1 VPDDP
6 FADLGVDRTVIM
18 PVPGGRPAPGRAAP
32 APGQPRPSAVD
43 QTEVG
48 DAVAVSSGLNPLI
61 AAANRLLDVL
71 PQLRSSVQHPNPTAL
86 RDSLAQ
92 GVRQFEAQARAA
104 GVTTE
109 KIVAARYALCTLID
123 ETATSTPLGTSG
135 AWAHQGLLALF
146 HGETGG
152 GEKFFQLLSRLAE
165 NPHANL
171 DLLELMYV
179 CLEFGF
185 EGRFRIL
192 DGGQRQLEAI
202 RQRLLQIIRKQ
213 RGEYERDLS
222 PNWRGL
228 GDVAQRRLG
237 WLPLWVVGAVT
248 GVALIGIYVG
258 FHWNLGSASDRLAAE
273 IASLRV
279 AAPVAPRA
287 AAAPRLATF
296 LQDEIRRGLVKVD
309 DHLDRSVVT
318 ILGDGLFKPGEATI
332 GSENLGLLARIGDAL
347 RGVPGPVDVIGHTDN
362 VPIRTLRFPSNWELS
377 KARAESVARILSA
390 RVPPER
396 LRADGRGEAEP
407 VAPNDTTQGRA
418 KNRRVEITL
427 HVPVPAGSTSAPP
440 AAAPAA
446 GAAPRTR

>member
-1 VPDDP
+1 
-6 FADLGVDRTVIM
+6 M

-32 APGQPRPSAVD
+32 APAQPAPSAGD
-43 QTEVG
+43 HAEVA

-61 AAANRLLDVL
+61 AAANRLLNVL

-123 ETATSTPLGTSG
+123 ETATSTPLGASG

-165 NPHANL
+165 NPQANL

-185 EGRFRIL
+185 EGRFRIV

-202 RQRLLQIIRKQ
+202 RLRLLQIIRKQ

-228 GDVAQRRLG
+228 ADVAKQRLG

-248 GVALIGIYVG
+248 AVALVGIYVG
-258 FHWNLGSASDRLAAE
+258 FDWSLGSSSDRLAAE
-273 IASLRV
+273 IAGLRV

-296 LQDEIRRGLVKVD
+296 LQDEVRRGLVKVD

-318 ILGDGLFKPGEATI
+318 ILGDGLFKPGEATV
-332 GSENLGLLARIGDAL
+332 SSDNQGLLARIGDAL

-390 RVPPER
+390 RVAAER

-407 VAPNDTTQGRA
+407 VVPNDTPQGRA

-427 HVPVPAGSTSAPP
+427 HVPAGSTSAP
-440 AAAPAA
+440 AG
-446 GAAPRTR
+446 GAAPRTP

>member
-18 PVPGGRPAPGRAAP
+18 PIPGGRPAPGGRAAP
-32 APGQPRPSAVD
+32 APAQQPPSPGEHA
-43 QTEVG
+43 EVA
-48 DAVAVSSGLNPLI
+48 DASAVSSGLNPLI
-61 AAANRLLDVL
+61 AAANRLLNVL

-123 ETATSTPLGTSG
+123 ETATSTPLGASG

-165 NPHANL
+165 NPQANL

-185 EGRFRIL
+185 EGRFRIV

-213 RGEYERDLS
+213 RGEFERDLS

-248 GVALIGIYVG
+248 VVALIGIYVG
-258 FHWNLGSASDRLAAE
+258 FDWNLGSASDRLAAE
-273 IASLRV
+273 IAGLRV

-332 GSENLGLLARIGDAL
+332 GSENQGLLSRIGDAL

-377 KARAESVARILSA
+377 KGRAESVARILSA
-390 RVPPER
+390 RVTPER

-407 VAPNDTTQGRA
+407 VAPNDTPQGRA

-427 HVPVPAGSTSAPP
+427 HVPAEGTAAPA

-446 GAAPRTR
+446 GPAPRTR